1 MCDKKFKKITKCY
14 EFFRILCYHFA
25 KIKRDKINL
34 IKDEFLSFENFS
46 KSQKRAKMKVYLDN
60 NATTMID
67 PQAFELMKPFLCESY
82 GNPNSLHQWGSAT
95 HKALGEALDKLYA
108 GLHASENDDIVI
120 TSCATES
127 INWVLKSVYFDYI
140 KDSER
145 NEIIISGVEHP
156 AVRAAAHFLESLGVK
171 VIDLPI
177 NSEGLSSV
185 DDLKRAISNK
195 TALVSIMWAN
205 NETGMIFPVA
215 QMADIAHEFGA
226 LFHTDATQAV
236 GKIKVDLQG
245 VNVDFASFS
254 AHKFHGPKG
263 VGGLFIKKGVTLSPL
278 LHGGEQM
285 SGRRSG
291 TLNVAGI
298 VAMGEALRLANL
310 MLDYED
316 SHIKR
321 LRDKLEDAILTHED
335 TSVVGSRQN
344 RVPNTILASIRGVEG
359 EAMLWDLNQ
368 NGIAASTGS
377 ACASEDLESN
387 PVMQAIGAHNDL
399 AHTALR
405 LSLSRFNTEAEID
418 YAAQQI
424 KNATTR
430 LRGISST
437 YAYAPTGH

>member
-1 MCDKKFKKITKCY
+1 M
-14 EFFRILCYHFA
+14 
-25 KIKRDKINL
+25 
-34 IKDEFLSFENFS
+34 
-46 KSQKRAKMKVYLDN
+46 
-60 NATTMID
+60 
-67 PQAFELMKPFLCESY
+67 
-82 GNPNSLHQWGSAT
+82 
-95 HKALGEALDKLYA
+95 
-108 GLHASENDDIVI
+108 
-120 TSCATES
+120 
-127 INWVLKSVYFDYI
+127 LKSVYFDYI

-236 GKIKVDLQG
+236 GKIKVDLQS

-321 LRDKLEDAILTHED
+321 LRDKLEDAILTLED

-424 KNATTR
+424 KNATAR
-430 LRGISST
+430 LRAISST